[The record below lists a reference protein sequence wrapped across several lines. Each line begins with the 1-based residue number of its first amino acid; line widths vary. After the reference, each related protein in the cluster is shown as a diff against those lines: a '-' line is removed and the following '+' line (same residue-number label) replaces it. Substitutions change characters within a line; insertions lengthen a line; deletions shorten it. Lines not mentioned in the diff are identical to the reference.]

1 MYPKSDSS
9 NVCGRRAGSRSSR
22 LARNEASSFR
32 SIGLVTAFW
41 IREILARRL
50 STRRWVGMNRRP
62 AHSSKPKTNAS
73 SGDRKSTR
81 LNSSHLVISYAV
93 FCLKKKNK
101 YIIQASRT
109 LEHSSLI
116 PFLLG
121 HLCSR
126 RIALGG
132 HSADTVRQTTV
143 TVCPFCHKALS
154 APSA

>member
-32 SIGLVTAFW
+32 SMGLVADFW

-73 SGDRKSTR
+73 VDQPGEHTPSRQAFQMGAR
-81 LNSSHLVISYAV
+81 LA
-93 FCLKKKNK
+93 
-101 YIIQASRT
+101 QADAT
-109 LEHSSLI
+109 KPDAAH
-116 PFLLG
+116 
-121 HLCSR
+121 
-126 RIALGG
+126 
-132 HSADTVRQTTV
+132 
-143 TVCPFCHKALS
+143 
-154 APSA
+154 